1 MKEITGFEDEV
12 QFEEEVEVVSSTV
25 RSESR
30 KKFAPSTPTRSLEEY
45 EAMIES
51 VEMITLYRKDGS
63 SYEAKLTKFKPE
75 DNPMEHIRPVFV
87 YGTM

>member
-1 MKEITGFEDEV
+1 MKEINAFEDEV
-12 QFEEEVEVVSSTV
+12 QSEEEVEVVSSTV
-25 RSESR
+25 RSDSR
-30 KKFAPSTPTRSLEEY
+30 RKFAPSTPLRSQEEY
-45 EAMIES
+45 DSMIES
-51 VEMITLYRKDGS
+51 VEMITLHRKDGS